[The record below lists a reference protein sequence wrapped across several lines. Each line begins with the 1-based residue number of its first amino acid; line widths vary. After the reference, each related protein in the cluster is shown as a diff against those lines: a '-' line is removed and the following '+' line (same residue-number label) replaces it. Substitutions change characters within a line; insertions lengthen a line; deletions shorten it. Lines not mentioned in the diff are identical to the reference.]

1 MRNTSSRGSV
11 MSFRAAA
18 IALAALLSLSAWPAL
33 ARDVATAPTLPGS
46 AIPGL
51 SAEHLDA
58 AFWIDRIGRRDRV
71 LLQPDQVAQQNVRM
85 LDDDPAIHDIEA
97 LPGTLERTQVEAW
110 IRALSVPPTRTL
122 YNETGKA
129 GSQRQLDR
137 LVTNLALAQIPQTQF
152 TRHGMVVRRA
162 DVRTFP
168 TRLRVFH
175 TPGETDL
182 DRFQETALFPGT
194 PVVIAHASRDRAWL
208 FVVSATYAGWV
219 EARHVAQ
226 GDRRAI
232 FEYARRAPYLV
243 VTGASASTAFTPSR
257 REVSTVQLEMGV
269 RVPVLAD
276 WPLDAPV
283 NGQHPLASHIIEL
296 PTRAADGSLV
306 FAPALLPRSADV
318 AAGYLPMTSTAI
330 IAQAFK
336 FLGERYGW
344 GHDYNAR
351 DCSGFVGEV
360 YRGFGVLMPR
370 NTGAQAT
377 SRALSG
383 VTLTATDD
391 HARRVAL
398 LRDTRVGD
406 LVHIPGH
413 VMLVIGHLDGAPYVI
428 HDVAGM
434 SHRVADGGIVRT
446 PLNGVVVTPLLPM
459 LGGDGRDIADHVTA
473 IRQMAP

>member
-1 MRNTSSRGSV
+1 MSQPV
-11 MSFRAAA
+11 MSLRVVAL
-18 IALAALLSLSAWPAL
+18 ALAALLSLSALPAL
-33 ARDVATAPTLPGS
+33 ARDIPAAPASPAT

-51 SAEHLDA
+51 SAQHLDP
-58 AFWIDRIGRRDRV
+58 AFWMERIGHRDRV

-85 LDDDPAIHDIEA
+85 LDDDPAIHDIEG
-97 LPGTLERTQVEAW
+97 LSGTLERTQVEGW
-110 IRALSVPPTRTL
+110 IRALSAPPTRTL
-122 YNETGKA
+122 YDETGKA
-129 GSQRQLDR
+129 GTQRQMER
-137 LVTNLALAQIPQTQF
+137 LVTSLALAQIPQTQV
-152 TRHGMVVRRA
+152 TRHGMLVQRA

-175 TPGETDL
+175 SPGDTDL

-226 GDRRAI
+226 GDKRAI
-232 FEYARRAPYLV
+232 FEYARRAPYVV
-243 VTGASASTAFTPSR
+243 VTGATARTAFTPSR
-257 REVSTVQLEMGV
+257 PEVSSLQLEMGV
-269 RVPVLAD
+269 RVPVLVD
-276 WPLDAPV
+276 WPPDAPV
-283 NGQHPLASHIIEL
+283 NGQHPLASHVIEL
-296 PTRAADGSLV
+296 PTRDADGMLA

-318 AAGYLPMTSTAI
+318 APGSLPMTSQAI
-330 IAQAFK
+330 VAQSFK

-360 YRGFGVLMPR
+360 YRSFGVLMPR

-377 SRALSG
+377 SPALAG
-383 VTLTATDD
+383 VALTADDD

-398 LRDTRVGD
+398 LRATRVGD
-406 LVHIPGH
+406 LVYIPGH
-413 VMLVIGHLDGAPYVI
+413 VMLVIGHVDGAPYVI

-434 SHRVADGGIVRT
+434 THRVADGSIVRT

-473 IRQMAP
+473 IRRMAP